1 MIHSLTVCLSSCKSY
16 LSCTGLLI
24 DLISDFEDCKIWFL
38 SSPPYFT
45 MIWHWWKNRQPS
57 FYYRCYC
64 AASSLSLTQQTVVL
78 CLSSVSTFD
87 ICFQYLRSW
96 KIRQNYTRVATWA
109 IVIFNNFLGPYATS
123 TNGKSMKVNNWRW
136 KKLESIFFLQYL
148 SN

>member
-1 MIHSLTVCLSSCKSY
+1 MIHSLTLCLSSCKSY

-64 AASSLSLTQQTVVL
+64 AASSLSLTQQIVLL
-78 CLSSVSTFD
+78 CLSSVSIFD
-87 ICFQYLRSW
+87 ICFRYLRSW
-96 KIRQNYTRVATWA
+96 KIWQNYRRAASWA

-123 TNGKSMKVNNWRW
+123 TNGKSMKIKIEDER
-136 KKLESIFFLQYL
+136 S
-148 SN
+148 